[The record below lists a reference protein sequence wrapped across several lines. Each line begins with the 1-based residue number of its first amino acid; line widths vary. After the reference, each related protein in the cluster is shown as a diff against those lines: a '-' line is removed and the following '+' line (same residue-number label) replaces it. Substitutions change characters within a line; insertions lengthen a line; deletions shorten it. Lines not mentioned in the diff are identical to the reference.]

1 MARLCM
7 WVEQPQAIA
16 TNSVGME
23 LKVLGTGTP
32 YVCVH
37 ELKQQATP
45 MHDPGQLGEVLL
57 I

>member
-1 MARLCM
+1 MARLFM
-7 WVEQPQAIA
+7 WVELPQAIA

-23 LKVLGTGTP
+23 LKVLGTGP
-32 YVCVH
+32 HVCVH